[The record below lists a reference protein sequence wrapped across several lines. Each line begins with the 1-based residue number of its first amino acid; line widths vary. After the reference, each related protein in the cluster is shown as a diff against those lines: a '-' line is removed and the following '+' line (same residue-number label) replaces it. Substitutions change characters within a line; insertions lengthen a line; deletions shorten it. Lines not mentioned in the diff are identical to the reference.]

1 MATLQGDVNPRISQR
16 RTLPFLITITFR
28 RLILATLD
36 RLD

>member
-1 MATLQGDVNPRISQR
+1 MATLQGDVNPVSPRDDHCRS
-16 RTLPFLITITFR
+16 FITITFR